1 MLLLFL
7 TTVKAFPTHF
17 YQMFDV
23 CPSGRLKL
31 EINRGNSG
39 TESKMIFFGLIV
51 PWNFVGFWKGSATF
65 DSELMYFQCKWDH
78 FTKSSQEALVERLKK
93 VNVDLK
99 LENGCVEI
107 NNLRHCTRK
116 QSEHNYFIH
125 LILYVG
131 ILIVNMLLT
140 SQKIHQLR
148 KMWFGNQFG

>member
-39 TESKMIFFGLIV
+39 TESKMIFLPILIGTQ
-51 PWNFVGFWKGSATF
+51 NFVDSRKGSATF

-78 FTKSSQEALVERLKK
+78 FTNSSQEALVERLKK

-116 QSEHNYFIH
+116 
-125 LILYVG
+125 
-131 ILIVNMLLT
+131 
-140 SQKIHQLR
+140 
-148 KMWFGNQFG
+148 